1 MMSLQII
8 DQRRTSNCQIQWLWI
23 TVGLILVGLHVAIM
37 LQSPRFVSTDASDPS
52 EIVVLLLCELAAC
65 GLYLIIVGTV
75 RTHYLGR
82 FHLAGI
88 ILVGVVLRLI
98 MMQSTPVQGSD
109 YYRYLWDG
117 AVTANGISPYVY
129 SPANILQN
137 QISDE
142 DVSPNLQQLAQKS
155 EKILSRINHPH
166 LRTIYPPVAQGVFAV
181 AYWFTPF
188 KILGWRIV
196 LLVFDVIAVVL
207 LLLMLR
213 SAKFP
218 LVYIVVYLWN
228 PLLIYETH
236 CRGHLDL
243 IVGVLI
249 LLFIWALI
257 RHHAV
262 IAGTV
267 LALAVGVKLW
277 PLLLIPFLIFPLRR
291 NRASM
296 AKALG
301 VFAGVSLLI
310 MIPFAKAMVHSHD
323 SGVVAYMQ
331 TWEANAGAY
340 WAFNWLGLGVARI
353 FANGVDGRILARGM
367 VVLIVFIVSIWQAR
381 KTRNDPRQ
389 LPRRIGIVFILMLLL
404 SPTVYPWY
412 YVAVIPL
419 AVLAL
424 RWTFLLWTLLLPI
437 SYFSN
442 EIVNH
447 NMLMLLTYIPIWLLW
462 LRECMRNENT
472 LAERQMINV

>member
-1 MMSLQII
+1 M
-8 DQRRTSNCQIQWLWI
+8 
-23 TVGLILVGLHVAIM
+23 VGLTLVGLHVAIM

-52 EIVVLLLCELAAC
+52 KIVILLLCELGAC

-75 RTHYLGR
+75 RTHYVGR
-82 FHLAGI
+82 LHLTGI
-88 ILVGVVLRLI
+88 ILVGVLLRLI
-98 MMQSTPVQGSD
+98 TMQSIPVQGSD

-117 AVTANGISPYVY
+117 AVTANGISPYAY
-129 SPANILQN
+129 SPENILQN

-155 EKILSRINHPH
+155 ENILRRINHPH
-166 LRTIYPPVAQGVFAV
+166 LRTIYPPVAQGLFAL
-181 AYWFTPF
+181 AYLLTPF

-213 SAKFP
+213 SAKLP

-249 LLFIWALI
+249 LLFVWALI
-257 RHHAV
+257 RHYIV
-262 IAGTV
+262 IAGVV

-291 NRASM
+291 NLAST
-296 AKALG
+296 AKTLG
-301 VFAGVSLLI
+301 VFAGVTLLI
-310 MIPFAKAMVHSHD
+310 MIPFTTAMRHSPD
-323 SGVVAYMQ
+323 SGVVAYIQ
-331 TWEANAGAY
+331 TWDANAGTY
-340 WAFNWLGLGVARI
+340 WAFNWIGCGLAEI
-353 FANGVDGRILARGM
+353 FANRIDGRILARGM

-381 KTRNDPRQ
+381 KTGKDTRQ
-389 LPRRIGIVFILMLLL
+389 LSRRIGIVFILMLLL

-412 YVAVIPL
+412 YIVVIPL
-419 AVLAL
+419 AALAL
-424 RWTFLLWTLLLPI
+424 RWTFLLWTLLLPM

-442 EIVNH
+442 DIVNH
-447 NMLMLLTYIPIWLLW
+447 NMLMLLTYTPVWVLW
-462 LRECMRNENT
+462 LRECMQNENLLT
-472 LAERQMINV
+472 ERQMINV